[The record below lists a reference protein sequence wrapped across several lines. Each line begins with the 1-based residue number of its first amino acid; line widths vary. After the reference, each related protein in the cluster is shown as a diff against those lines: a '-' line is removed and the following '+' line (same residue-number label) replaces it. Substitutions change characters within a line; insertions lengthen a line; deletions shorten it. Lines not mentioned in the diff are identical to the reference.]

1 VQNTLSSY
9 SGGGYNLKNPQYGSF
24 TAAYNFYDID
34 GDSQKEAIVF
44 YEPSQNLGNIN
55 MAVIDKN
62 NKKWS
67 VVYNLESECSEIYS
81 LSFSDLSGDGTPEII
96 VLWDVI
102 SNSKSHVLSVYG
114 QKNENGEFSLF
125 QIGKSINMNNYI
137 PVDIDENGVNE
148 MLVFTV
154 DSGDSVSASAVLY
167 SFSENSCEVLG
178 STKLDGHISFYKN
191 IISESKNGRV
201 YIYADAVKANG
212 NQMLTEIIHWS
223 DYYNTIVSPFYSYS
237 TGITKNTTRSVMLS
251 CRDIN
256 GDGLIELP
264 KDSDRDDLPD
274 FVTAA
279 EWNQFEN
286 SVLSI
291 VCCSFAV
298 ERDGYQI
305 VLPENIFNDLRIEYS
320 AEDSKL
326 VAYDGNDNIVFTV
339 LTVLKADYLSDS
351 QAYSDYSEIM
361 RDSGYVYLSALG
373 TGSDIEITLD
383 DLKSYIKSYEGE

>member
-1 VQNTLSSY
+1 
-9 SGGGYNLKNPQYGSF
+9 
-24 TAAYNFYDID
+24 
-34 GDSQKEAIVF
+34 
-44 YEPSQNLGNIN
+44 
-55 MAVIDKN
+55 
-62 NKKWS
+62 
-67 VVYNLESECSEIYS
+67 YNLESECSEIYS
-81 LSFSDLSGDGTPEII
+81 LSFSDLSGDGIPEII

-102 SNSKSHVLSVYG
+102 SNSKSHVLSVYS

-125 QIGKSINMNNYI
+125 QIGKNINMNNYI

-167 SFSENSCEVLG
+167 SFNENSCEVLG

-361 RDSGYVYLSALG
+361 RDSGYVYLGALG